1 MRDTT
6 RPDALNTLGVRVVA
20 AARPAQWAHGY
31 GGEQSADR
39 VPHARVVRAEGVE
52 GVWVV
57 QLVTYRVSVA
67 HGLRKNVV
75 FPFSERLTESSVARF
90 GCQGA
95 HAVLAPRGGHCEIS
109 VCTIA

>member
-1 MRDTT
+1 MRDMTAQT
-6 RPDALNTLGVRVVA
+6 RSIRSAFASWPRRGPRSGPTVT
-20 AARPAQWAHGY
+20 
-31 GGEQSADR
+31 GGSSQR
-39 VPHARVVRAEGVE
+39 TVGPHARDARAEGVE

-75 FPFSERLTESSVARF
+75 FPFFERVTESSVARF

-95 HAVLAPRGGHCEIS
+95 HVVLAPRSGRCEIP